1 MRLSLTLIPT
11 FFFLKSFASGEQTT
25 FSWFNEN
32 AVLGDCTPTDVAK
45 IDNDVEL
52 MFYNML
58 GHPVYDWVPGLSCT
72 QFCNNRCKNTPYMC
86 YGGCSGCGRRT
97 LTSVD
102 RELYS
107 EEQLENQ
114 CTQVVRASTGISSS
128 CALAVED
135 AWCDVT
141 V

>member
-1 MRLSLTLIPT
+1 
-11 FFFLKSFASGEQTT
+11 LKSFASGQDTS
-25 FSWFNEN
+25 FAWFNEN
-32 AVLGDCTPTDVAK
+32 ALAGDCNPTDVAT
-45 IDNDVEL
+45 IDNKVEL

-58 GHPVYDWVPGLSCT
+58 GHPIYDWVPMDSGAGNRNLRGRELCSD
-72 QFCNNRCKNTPYMC
+72 FCNNRCSNTPYMC

-102 RELYS
+102 RELHS
-107 EEQLENQ
+107 ETELENA

-128 CALAVED
+128 CASAVED